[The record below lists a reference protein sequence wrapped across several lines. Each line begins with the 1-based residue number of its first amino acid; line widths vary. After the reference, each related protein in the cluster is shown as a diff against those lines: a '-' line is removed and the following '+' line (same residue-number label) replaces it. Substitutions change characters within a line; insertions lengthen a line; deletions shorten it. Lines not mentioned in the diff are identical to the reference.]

1 MAIKATATATANE
14 ALVSSYIATANE
26 GNAGEWAFMHE
37 ALKYS
42 KSVREASVKEAQKIS
57 SLSLPNITATSVQYL
72 DTLAVILDQF
82 PEVETSVPFKAAFSL
97 ARKYDKG
104 GAVEGR
110 KVIKSAES
118 IEQVIE
124 QAPKR
129 KGAGARPKSAE
140 VLEGEAVDGDI
151 YAMIY
156 DYAQAL
162 TPADR
167 MTFAKQLLDLAKT
180 IKVMDT
186 VTA

>member
-1 MAIKATATATANE
+1 MATKATATAYDE
-14 ALVSSYIATANE
+14 ALVSVYIATATE
-26 GNAGEWAFMHE
+26 GNASEWAFMKE

-42 KSVREASVKEAQKIS
+42 KGVREASVKEAQKCWA
-57 SLSLPNITATSVQYL
+57 LSLPNITHTSVQYL
-72 DTLAVILDQF
+72 DTLAVILGQF
-82 PEVETSVPFKAAFSL
+82 PEVETSIPFKQAISL

-129 KGAGARPKSAE
+129 KGSGARPKSGEEFEGHVAE
-140 VLEGEAVDGDI
+140 GRDM
-151 YAMIY
+151 YAEIHE
-156 DYAQAL
+156 YAAKL
-162 TPADR
+162 TLADR
-167 MTFAKQLLDLAKT
+167 VAFAKQLLALV
-180 IKVMDT
+180 KVINAMDK